1 MKKLL
6 LAATVALTGL
16 SAQATVLTFNDF
28 SSTAG
33 LQLNGSAAAPVVT
46 GDGSVLRLTP
56 ALSGQGGSAFST
68 NQISLLNNA
77 SFSTYFQFRITGSD
91 GAGDE
96 DGAGADGLAFVV
108 QTIDNNV
115 GGVGGGMGY
124 AGINRSV
131 AVEFDTYNNGEI
143 SGNHVGIDLN
153 GSVNSVASLAIAPR
167 MNNGA
172 IWYSWV
178 DYNGTTNAL
187 EVRLSQVD
195 VRPTA
200 AALSYNVNLA
210 GSGVL
215 NQTSAYV
222 GFTAATG
229 AGWGNHDILKWE
241 FRDTFNPVGAP
252 DTAATIGLIGLGFA
266 ALVAARRRQLAVRR

>member
-6 LAATVALTGL
+6 FATAVALTGL

-28 SSTAG
+28 SNTSG
-33 LQLNGSAAAPVVT
+33 LQINGHASAPVVT
-46 GDGSVLRLTP
+46 GDGSVLRLTN
-56 ALSGQGGSAFST
+56 AQQSQGGSAFST

-77 SFSTYFQFRITGSD
+77 SFSTYFQFRISNSGGISD
-91 GAGDE
+91 G

-108 QTIDNNV
+108 QTVANNV

-124 AGINRSV
+124 FGINRSV

-143 SGNHVGIDLN
+143 NGNHVGIDLN
-153 GSVNSVASLAIAPR
+153 GSVNSVASVAVAPR
-167 MNNGA
+167 LNNGA
-172 IWYSWV
+172 IWYSWI
-178 DYNGTTNAL
+178 DYNGSTNAL

-195 VRPTA
+195 VRPVA
-200 AALSYNVNLA
+200 ATLSYNVNLA
-210 GSGVL
+210 GAGVL
-215 NQTSAYV
+215 GQTSAYV

-229 AGWGNHDILKWE
+229 AAWGNHDILKWE

-252 DTAATIGLIGLGFA
+252 DSAATLGLIGLGLA
-266 ALVAARRRQLAVRR
+266 ALAAARRRQLRR